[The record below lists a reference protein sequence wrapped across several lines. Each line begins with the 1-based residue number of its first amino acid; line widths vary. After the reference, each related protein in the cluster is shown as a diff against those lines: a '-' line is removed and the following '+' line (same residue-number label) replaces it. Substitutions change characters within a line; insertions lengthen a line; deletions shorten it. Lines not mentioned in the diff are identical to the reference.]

1 MGEHTEATSR
11 IQPAG
16 QHEWSEGNQLI
27 DGSDQGGNIPKQ
39 GIHLTRFI
47 SEVSRRRRDDLIGG
61 LLHST
66 LSPRVHGEV
75 KLLVVL
81 WRVGPRRRSTRNQR
95 GMPVRP
101 RRRRSL
107 RGH

>member
-39 GIHLTRFI
+39 RIHLTRFI
-47 SEVSRRRRDDLIGG
+47 SEGVPSA
-61 LLHST
+61 S
-66 LSPRVHGEV
+66 
-75 KLLVVL
+75 
-81 WRVGPRRRSTRNQR
+81 
-95 GMPVRP
+95 
-101 RRRRSL
+101 
-107 RGH
+107 